1 MALPKIKHPTYSVTI
16 PSTQQSIN
24 IKPFTVQEEKILLMA
39 KSSEKTEDVI
49 AAVKQIIQNCIIESV
64 DVDKLATFDVEYL
77 FVKLRSKSIGEVVD
91 LEYKD
96 PDTEEVIKFKVNL
109 DNIEIKNNPEHK
121 SKVIIHDDVGL
132 AMRYPTLD
140 EVRLLDDA
148 SNQEDAVFDMLFKC
162 IDTIYDSETVYTDFT
177 EKDLEEFVNSLPMD
191 SMNKIKEFF
200 DTMPSLEHTVTLKNK
215 AGKSTDVVLKGLNS
229 FFT

>member
-39 KSSEKTEDVI
+39 KSSEKTEDVV
-49 AAVKQIIQNCIIESV
+49 AAVKQIIQNCIIEAV

-96 PDTEEVIKFKVNL
+96 PDTEETIKFKVNL
-109 DNIEIKNNPEHK
+109 DNIEIKNNPVAKH
-121 SKVIIHDDVGL
+121 
-132 AMRYPTLD
+132 
-140 EVRLLDDA
+140 LL
-148 SNQEDAVFDMLFKC
+148 
-162 IDTIYDSETVYTDFT
+162 
-177 EKDLEEFVNSLPMD
+177 
-191 SMNKIKEFF
+191 
-200 DTMPSLEHTVTLKNK
+200 
-215 AGKSTDVVLKGLNS
+215 
-229 FFT
+229 

>member
-16 PSTQQSIN
+16 PSTQQNIN

-39 KSSEKTEDVI
+39 KSSEKTEDVV
-49 AAVKQIIQNCIIESV
+49 AAVKQIIKNCIIEAV

-77 FVKLRSKSIGEVVD
+77 FVKLRAKSIGEVVD

-96 PDTEEVIKFKVNL
+96 PDSEEVIKFKVNL
-109 DNIEIKNNPEHK
+109 DNIEIKKNPDHK
-121 SKVIIHDDVGL
+121 SKFIIHDDVGL
-132 AMRYPTLD
+132 SMRYPTLD

-148 SNQEDAVFDMLFKC
+148 DNKEDSVFDMLFKC
-162 IDTIYDSETVYTDFT
+162 IDKIYDNDTVYTDFT
-177 EKDLEEFVNSLPMD
+177 EKDLQEFVNSLPMD
-191 SMNKIKEFF
+191 SMSKIKEFF

>member
-49 AAVKQIIQNCIIESV
+49 AAVKQIIQNCIIEAI
-64 DVDKLATFDVEYL
+64 DVDKLATFDIEYL

-109 DNIEIKNNPEHK
+109 DDIEIKRNPDHK
-121 SKVIIHDDVGL
+121 NKFIINEDVGL
-132 AMRYPTLD
+132 SMRYPTLD
-140 EVRLLDDA
+140 EIRVIEESD
-148 SNQEDAVFDMLFKC
+148 NQENGILDMLFKC
-162 IDTIYDSETVYTDFT
+162 VDKIYDNETVYTDFSET
-177 EKDLEEFVNSLPMD
+177 ELQEFINSLPMD

-200 DTMPSLEHTVTLKNK
+200 DTMPTLEHTVKLKNK
-215 AGKSTDVVLKGLNS
+215 NGKTSEVVLKGLNS
-229 FFT
+229 FFM

>member
-1 MALPKIKHPTYSVTI
+1 MALPKLKHPTYSVTI

-49 AAVKQIIQNCIIESV
+49 AAVKQIIKNCIIESV

-121 SKVIIHDDVGL
+121 SKFIIHDDVGL

-140 EVRLLDDA
+140 EVRLLDDT
-148 SNQEDAVFDMLFKC
+148 NNKEDAVFDMLFKC
-162 IDTIYDSETVYTDFT
+162 IDKIYDSETVYTDFT

>member
-49 AAVKQIIQNCIIESV
+49 AAVKQIIQNCIIEAI
-64 DVDKLATFDVEYL
+64 DVDKLATFDIEYL

-109 DNIEIKNNPEHK
+109 DDIEIKRNPDHK
-121 SKVIIHDDVGL
+121 NKFTINEDVGL
-132 AMRYPTLD
+132 SMRYPTLD
-140 EVRLLDDA
+140 EIRVIEESD
-148 SNQEDAVFDMLFKC
+148 NQENGILDMLFKC
-162 IDTIYDSETVYTDFT
+162 VDKIYDNETVYTDFSET
-177 EKDLEEFVNSLPMD
+177 ELQEFINSLPMD

-200 DTMPSLEHTVTLKNK
+200 DTMPTLEHTVKLKNK
-215 AGKSTDVVLKGLNS
+215 NGKTSEVVLKGLNS
-229 FFT
+229 FFM